1 MDALNPKWDRH
12 YRMYSY
18 ITKEIPRLITE
29 NFPQCDKNKWGIFGH
44 SMGGHGAIVI
54 GLRNPDI
61 FKSISAFA
69 PICNPTKSQWGQKVL
84 YFAVTSKT
92 FLIVLPAKSAC

>member
-1 MDALNPKWDRH
+1 
-12 YRMYSY
+12 MYSY